1 MMKFL
6 AILKDSYKEAVSGWV
21 LQALMIMAGLLM
33 IFVVGLSFRPLSPEE
48 DIERNFGILN
58 LFLRNDP
65 NVGRPE
71 WHVENF
77 VQLNAPEPY
86 WRGNYKFD
94 VVVRSP
100 SAEELEKAKKTEG
113 LPTNEEDIRRMV
125 KQQASYLKNVTTK
138 PAEKNPPGELRYEF
152 RTEGTKVDEPLAWR
166 SQPHIFFAVPTPPLF
181 WMSLRQAVYRVEKTL
196 VNDLGSWAAMLVSVI
211 VTAGFI
217 PNLLRKGAL
226 DLYIA
231 KPIGRVQLLL
241 YKYVGGLIWVFLL
254 AAFTVG
260 GIWLVIGVRTGVWAP
275 NFLLTIPILTFYF
288 AILYAIST
296 FTAVFTRNTLV
307 AILVTVV
314 SWALVFG
321 IGFAHDTVELINK
334 ESQKK
339 FVEIK
344 KQQGQEGV
352 NPEDTKAAKPVPDWV
367 EETLFGLRKALPRTY
382 DLDGLSGRLIAKG
395 VLTEDELKEK
405 GFDKEPVTGWP
416 EVLIVS
422 TVYIV
427 VLLGLAGW
435 RMATRDG

>member
-1 MMKFL
+1 MKFL

-21 LQALMIMAGLLM
+21 LQALMVLAALLM

-48 DIERNFGILN
+48 DIERQFGLLN
-58 LFLRNDP
+58 LFLHNDP

-86 WRGNYKFD
+86 WKGNYKFD

-100 SAEELEKAKKTEG
+100 SAEDLEKVKKTEG
-113 LPTNEEDIRRMV
+113 LPTSEEDIRRMV

-138 PAEKNPPGELRYEF
+138 PAANNPPGELRYEF
-152 RTEGTKVDEPLAWR
+152 RTEGTKVEEPLAWR
-166 SQPHIFFAVPTPPLF
+166 SQPYLFFAVPAPSIF

-196 VNDLGSWAAMLVSVI
+196 VNDIGSWGAMLVSVI
-211 VTAGFI
+211 ITAGFI

-241 YKYVGGLIWVFLL
+241 YKYIGGLTWVFLL
-254 AAFTVG
+254 AAFSVG
-260 GIWLVIGVRTGVWAP
+260 GVWLMIGVRTGVWSP
-275 NFLLTIPILTFYF
+275 NFLLTIPIMTFYF

-296 FTAVFTRNTLV
+296 LVAVLTRNTMV

-314 SWALVFG
+314 CWAVVFG
-321 IGFAHDTVELINK
+321 VGFAHDTVETINR
-334 ESQKK
+334 ESQKQ
-339 FVEIK
+339 FVELK
-344 KQQGQEGV
+344 KKQGQEGV
-352 NPEDTKAAKPVPDWV
+352 NPEDAKAAQPIHPMV
-367 EETLFGLRKALPRTY
+367 EEILFGVRKALPRTY
-382 DLDGLSGRLIAKG
+382 DLDMLSGRLIAKG
-395 VLTEDELKEK
+395 VLTDEELKDK
-405 GFDKEPVTGWP
+405 GYDKDPGVGWA

-422 TVYIV
+422 TVYIF